1 MGNAFVNS
9 FRRYLVALRALLV
22 ATVITG
28 ILYPLVILGVGQTVF
43 RHHANSSLVTSAGA
57 TVGSSLIGE
66 SFADKKG
73 AAIAKWFQTRPAANT
88 ADPYD
93 GAASGASNLG
103 PNNASLLQTVQAR
116 RAQVAKENGV
126 PLADVPADALTA
138 SGSGLEPFISPAYA
152 RLQIT
157 RVAKANGLTV
167 ATVTALVD
175 AAVQGRTLGVIGEPR
190 VNVVTLNIALAA
202 ATH

>member
-1 MGNAFVNS
+1 MGTMLVNG
-9 FRRYLVALRALLV
+9 FRRHLVALRALLV

-28 ILYPLVILGVGQTVF
+28 VLYPLLILGIGQLTF
-43 RHHANSSLVTSAGA
+43 HAQANGSLVSSGGQ

-66 SFADKKG
+66 SFATAKG
-73 AAIAKWFQTRPAANT
+73 AAVATWFQTRPAANP

-103 PNNASLLQTVQAR
+103 PDNADLLKTVQQR
-116 RAQVAKENGV
+116 RAQVAKEDGV
-126 PLADVPADALTA
+126 PLAAVPADALTA

-152 RLQIT
+152 QIQVA
-157 RVAKANGLTV
+157 RVAKATGLST
-167 ATVTALVD
+167 AAVTALV
-175 AAVQGRTLGVIGEPR
+175 AAHTQSRTLGFIGEPR

-202 ATH
+202 AAR

>member
-1 MGNAFVNS
+1 MGNALVNS
-9 FRRYLVALRALLV
+9 LRRYAVALRALLV

-28 ILYPLVILGVGQTVF
+28 IAYPLLILLIGQVAF
-43 RHHANSSLVTSAGA
+43 HGQANGSLVSAQGR

-66 SFADKKG
+66 SYATAKG
-73 AAIAKWFQTRPAANT
+73 AAVAKWFQTRPAANP

-103 PNNASLLQTVQAR
+103 PDNATLLATVQAR

-126 PLADVPADALTA
+126 PLSDVPADALTA

-152 RLQIT
+152 RLQIA
-157 RVAKANGLTV
+157 RVAKADGLSV
-167 ATVTALVD
+167 ARVSALVD
-175 AAVQGRTLGVIGEPR
+175 SHVQGRTLGFIGEPR
-190 VNVVTLNIALAA
+190 VNVVTLNIALAQLA
-202 ATH
+202 R